1 MKVATTLATATTA
14 IAMVIKMSDTNT
26 GNNRSGDYKHI
37 HEPELVNKLF
47 KMYKQVLTQRIKFLK
62 LKQKKTFSSSYS
74 LYKHHQDQ
82 CLVKIYSIVRNY
94 NSPSYRKF
102 VNSKKI

>member
-1 MKVATTLATATTA
+1 
-14 IAMVIKMSDTNT
+14 MSDTTNN
-26 GNNRSGDYKHI
+26 NNRSGDYKHI

-62 LKQKKTFSSSYS
+62 LKQKKTFSSSCS